1 MIFEKNGIKV
11 EIVLKSINTL
21 NGAKMMAL
29 RCRYPRIIHAE
40 VKTHSQL
47 KTNSASSRAVP
58 VKAMNESILND
69 IAMPVRFGANQGGMQ
84 DKGVEHDGRVYHPS
98 HMVNFNGR
106 NAWQVVADEAVGWS
120 DALDEAGYH
129 KQVCNRLTEPFQWMN
144 VVMSGSEW
152 ANFLWLRCD
161 EDADPTLQVL
171 ADLCLQAYLH
181 DSWDELG
188 EGDWH
193 LPFVY
198 YRRDENGKQQFYT
211 YEMDCSDSHTNGYQY
226 EVALTLEEA
235 QLVSMS
241 VAAQASFRKADATL
255 EKALKIKDK
264 LFGGRKVHASPSE
277 HQAKVVRDPYIWP
290 CEETDYPSCTDLY
303 DMPDG
308 ITHITKDGRYGSGN
322 LIGWIQ
328 LRQLID
334 NNYQSNMGAVIAEL
348 TSSQQE

>member
-1 MIFEKNGIKV
+1 MIFEKDGIKV

-21 NGAKMMAL
+21 NGAKMMTL
-29 RCRYPRIIHAE
+29 RCHYPRIIHAE

-58 VKAMNESILND
+58 VKAMNESILNSV
-69 IAMPVRFGANQGGMQ
+69 AMPVRFGANQGGMQ
-84 DKGVEHDGRVYHPS
+84 DRGVEHDGWIDSEDVTSCVGLYDYARIT
-98 HMVNFNGR
+98 GR
-106 NAWQVVADEAVGWS
+106 ELWGLAADTVVSYAKL
-120 DALDEAGYH
+120 LDQAGYH
-129 KQVCNRLTEPFQWMN
+129 KQICNRLTEPFQWMD

-193 LPFVY
+193 LPFVQY
-198 YRRDENGKQQFYT
+198 WRCPKTNKQLWYT
-211 YEMDCSDSHTNGYQY
+211 YDVNGDDID
-226 EVALTLEEA
+226 LTLEEA

-290 CEETDYPSCTDLY
+290 HEETEYPSCTDLY

-308 ITHITKDGRYGSGN
+308 ITHITVDGKYGSGN

-334 NNYQSNMGAVIAEL
+334 NNYQSDMSAVIDEL
-348 TSSQQE
+348 TSSQHE

>member
-1 MIFEKNGIKV
+1 MIFEKGGIRV
-11 EIVLKSINTL
+11 EVVLKSINTL
-21 NGAKMMAL
+21 SGTKMMTL
-29 RCRYPRIIHAE
+29 RCHYPRIIHAE

-58 VKAMNESILND
+58 VRAMNESILND
-69 IAMPVRFGANQGGMQ
+69 VAMPVRFGANQGGMK

-129 KQVCNRLTEPFQWMN
+129 KQICNRLTEPFQWMD

-193 LPFVY
+193 LPFVQY
-198 YRRDENGKQQFYT
+198 WRCPKTNKQLWYT
-211 YEMDCSDSHTNGYQY
+211 YDVNGDDID
-226 EVALTLEEA
+226 LTLEEA

-277 HQAKVVRDPYIWP
+277 HQAKVVREPYIWP

-334 NNYQSNMGAVIAEL
+334 NNYQSDMDTVIAEL
-348 TSSQQE
+348 TSSQHG

>member
-1 MIFEKNGIKV
+1 MIFEEGGIRV
-11 EIVLKSINTL
+11 EVVLKSINTL
-21 NGAKMMAL
+21 NGAKMMTL
-29 RCRYPRIIHAE
+29 RCHYPRIIHAE

-69 IAMPVRFGANQGGMQ
+69 VAMPVRFGANQAGMQ
-84 DKGVEHDGRVYHPS
+84 DRGVEHDGVVEIPLAWGGYS
-98 HMVNFNGR
+98 GR
-106 NAWQVVADEAVGWS
+106 GAWCNAAHTAIEISNALS
-120 DALDEAGYH
+120 DAGYH
-129 KQVCNRLTEPFQWMN
+129 KQICNRLTEPFQWMD

-152 ANFLWLRCD
+152 ANFVWLRCD
-161 EDADPTLQVL
+161 EDADPTFVVL

-188 EGDWH
+188 ECDWH
-193 LPFVY
+193 LPFVH

-264 LFGGRKVHASPSE
+264 LFGSRKVHASPSE
-277 HQAKVVRDPYIWP
+277 HQARVVGV
-290 CEETDYPSCTDLY
+290 
-303 DMPDG
+303 PDCIRPFYYVPKG
-308 ITHITKDGRYGSGN
+308 ITHITVDGKYGSGN

-334 NNYQSNMGAVIAEL
+334 NNYQSDMDAVIDEL
-348 TSSQQE
+348 TSSQHE

>member
-1 MIFEKNGIKV
+1 MTFEKNGIKV

-21 NGAKMMAL
+21 NGAKMMTL
-29 RCRYPRIIHAE
+29 RCHYPRIIHAE

-69 IAMPVRFGANQGGMQ
+69 VAMPVRFGANQGGMQ
-84 DKGVEHDGRVYHPS
+84 DRGVEHDGVVDLPLLEDGYS
-98 HMVNFNGR
+98 GR
-106 NAWQVVADEAVGWS
+106 GAWCNAAHTAIEISNALS
-120 DALDEAGYH
+120 DAGYH
-129 KQVCNRLTEPFQWMN
+129 KQICNRLTEPFQWMD

-152 ANFLWLRCD
+152 ANLFWLRCD
-161 EDADPTLQVL
+161 PDADPTLQVV

-193 LPFVY
+193 LPFVH
-198 YRRDENGKQQFYT
+198 YRRDEAGKQQFYT
-211 YEMDCSDSHTNGYQY
+211 YHAEGQ

-255 EKALKIKDK
+255 EKALRIKDK

-277 HQAKVVRDPYIWP
+277 HQAKAVREPYIWP

-334 NNYQSNMGAVIAEL
+334 NNYQSDMDTVIAEL
-348 TSSQQE
+348 TSSQHE

>member
-1 MIFEKNGIKV
+1 MIFEKGGIRV
-11 EIVLKSINTL
+11 EVVLKSINTL
-21 NGAKMMAL
+21 SGTKMMTL
-29 RCRYPRIIHAE
+29 RCHYPRIIHAE

-58 VKAMNESILND
+58 VRAMNESILND
-69 IAMPVRFGANQGGMQ
+69 VAMPVRFGANQGGMK

-120 DALDEAGYH
+120 DALDQAGYH
-129 KQVCNRLTEPFQWMN
+129 KQICNRLTEPFQWMD
-144 VVMSGSEW
+144 VIMSGSEW

-193 LPFVY
+193 LPFVQY
-198 YRRDENGKQQFYT
+198 WRCPKTSKQLWYT
-211 YEMDCSDSHTNGYQY
+211 YDVNGDDID
-226 EVALTLEEA
+226 LTLEEA

-277 HQAKVVRDPYIWP
+277 HQAKVVREPYIWP

-303 DMPDG
+303 DMPKG
-308 ITHITKDGRYGSGN
+308 VTHITKDGRYGSGN

-334 NNYQSNMGAVIAEL
+334 NNYQSDMDVVIDEL
-348 TSSQQE
+348 TSSQHE